1 VRGGDDLY
9 IGGVKARTPKCFTAL
24 TSPQKQ
30 KRNNNKQQ
38 QQQQQQQNIIVR
50 KTRIATTY
58 NTTQKQTRVV

>member
-9 IGGVKARTPKCFTAL
+9 IGGVKARTPKCFTTL
-24 TSPQKQ
+24 TNITAKT
-30 KRNNNKQQ
+30 KTK
-38 QQQQQQQNIIVR
+38 QQQQQQNIIIR